1 MQPCCEEYR
10 KIWPTDYQ
18 GYKLV
23 DLQWDRELGEVTESL
38 ARVVAVAVAGRVES
52 FLLKPTSRSKQ
63 RRDGRNGFAGD
74 ETTSKL
80 LPYSKW
86 DAGDGF
92 SRISKD

>member
-23 DLQWDRELGEVTESL
+23 DLQWDRELGEVTES
-38 ARVVAVAVAGRVES
+38 

-63 RRDGRNGFAGD
+63 RRDGREMDSQVMRQLVSSFHTANGMQVMVFQ
-74 ETTSKL
+74 
-80 LPYSKW
+80 
-86 DAGDGF
+86 GF
-92 SRISKD
+92 QRISECV